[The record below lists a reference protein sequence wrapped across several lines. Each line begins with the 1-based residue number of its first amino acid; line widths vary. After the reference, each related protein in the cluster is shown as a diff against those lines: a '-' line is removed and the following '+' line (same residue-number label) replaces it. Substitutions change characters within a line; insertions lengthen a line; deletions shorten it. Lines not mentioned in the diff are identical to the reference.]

1 MSPPNLC
8 GGVAT
13 GWTHARGELIKLCE
27 EIERNL
33 VWMLP
38 DVEVI
43 IVGFCEV
50 KIDLALSLS
59 RES

>member
-1 MSPPNLC
+1 M
-8 GGVAT
+8 
-13 GWTHARGELIKLCE
+13 HARGELIKLCK

-43 IVGFCEV
+43 IVVFCEV
-50 KIDLALSLS
+50 KIDLAPSLS